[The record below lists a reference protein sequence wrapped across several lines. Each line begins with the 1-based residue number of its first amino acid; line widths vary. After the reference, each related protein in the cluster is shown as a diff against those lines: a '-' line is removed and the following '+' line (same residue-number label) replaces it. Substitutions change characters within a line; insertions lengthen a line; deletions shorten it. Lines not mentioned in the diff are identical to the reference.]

1 MPLSG
6 GADVC
11 VSDIEVDELV
21 DVCDVLDVGSEVGLV
36 LLDVEL
42 ADVVV
47 DEADVEV
54 DVVVVLELDEVAVLD
69 GDGPVEL
76 DDEDVGEGEVD
87 VDALLD
93 VVELG
98 GGGGGGGGG
107 SAVVV
112 LVLVGVELA
121 VVGGPCS
128 VCVREARMVTF
139 ATAVLAPSEASNVT
153 DHVPVPW

>member
-47 DEADVEV
+47 DEVDVEV
-54 DVVVVLELDEVAVLD
+54 DVAVGLELDDVAVLD

-76 DDEDVGEGEVD
+76 DDEDVCEGDVD

-93 VVELG
+93 VVELD
-98 GGGGGGGGG
+98 GGGGGGG
-107 SAVVV
+107 SDVVV